1 MNEQLFHTL
10 SVEIKNR
17 IADQIAEFIN
27 EIRSF
32 KVEQAKEFNIQE
44 NNFYQDY
51 LEIFQEVQE
60 TVYPIINKEMEVY
73 ISSRFTSFLENKDYF
88 LSTPNLLHSDL
99 SLDHLLFDNKRQ
111 ELTGI
116 IDFGDMRVGDSDYE
130 YVYLLEECGKEF
142 TIKVMERRKEENIQ
156 FKLEKVSYF
165 LTADNVIL
173 LLEGIKRN
181 NPEIV
186 EDAIKAIQYEM
197 ENQYS

>member
-1 MNEQLFHTL
+1 
-10 SVEIKNR
+10 
-17 IADQIAEFIN
+17 
-27 EIRSF
+27 
-32 KVEQAKEFNIQE
+32 
-44 NNFYQDY
+44 
-51 LEIFQEVQE
+51 
-60 TVYPIINKEMEVY
+60 
-73 ISSRFTSFLENKDYF
+73 
-88 LSTPNLLHSDL
+88 
-99 SLDHLLFDNKRQ
+99 LFDKKKQ

-116 IDFGDMRVGDSDYE
+116 IDFGDMRLGDSDYE

-173 LLEGIKRN
+173 LLEGMKRN

-197 ENQYS
+197 ENHYS